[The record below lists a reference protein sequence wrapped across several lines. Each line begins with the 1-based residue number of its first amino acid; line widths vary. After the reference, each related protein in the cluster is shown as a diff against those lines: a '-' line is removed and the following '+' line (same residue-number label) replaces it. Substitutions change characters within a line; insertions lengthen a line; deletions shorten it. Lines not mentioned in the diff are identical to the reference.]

1 MRSDPNRIDKRSTRR
16 IQLKRRSA
24 FASLVGHSMFEE
36 GSAFTELVAV
46 IAVSAMAFILILA
59 LYGWS

>member
-1 MRSDPNRIDKRSTRR
+1 MSFR
-16 IQLKRRSA
+16 
-24 FASLVGHSMFEE
+24 FACAGHSMFEE
-36 GSAFTELVAV
+36 GSAVSELVAV